1 MFTIGILQ
9 LTQHLDDAVRGFKAG
24 LAQEPVGCC
33 FHYVN
38 ADGNEGKLPGLAQK
52 LASLP
57 VDMIFACSTPAAK
70 AAVNLPGNIPVIY
83 TPVFDP
89 VGSGLAQS
97 LAKPGGKATGVSG
110 MVDAGQK
117 AAFIHQLLPQLNHLG
132 IVYHAKDPNAVLETR
147 LISDAIRKSGI
158 CRLTEIPVR
167 QADELSLLYRF
178 LEKDM
183 DALFLPIGKAVEE
196 NFASVAYYAEGAAIP
211 LIASHAP
218 NVPSGALGGL
228 FASHY
233 QLGLKCAEK
242 ARQISQGVSAG
253 NIPVDIATQP
263 EIHLNAAVAAGL
275 GIPLPEVML
284 KQAVEIF
291 E

>member
-1 MFTIGILQ
+1 MLTIGILQ

-24 LAQEPVGCC
+24 LAQEPVGCD

-38 ADGNEGKLPGLAQK
+38 ADGNEGKLPELAQR

-70 AAVNLPGNIPVIY
+70 AAVNLPGSIPVIY

-110 MVDAGQK
+110 MVDAAQK
-117 AAFIHQLLPQLNHLG
+117 AAFIYRLLPQANHLG
-132 IVYHAKDPNAVLETR
+132 MVYHAKDPNAVLESR
-147 LISDAIRKSGI
+147 LFSDAIRKRGG
-158 CRLTEIPVR
+158 CRLTEIPIQ

-196 NFASVAYYAEGAAIP
+196 NFASVAYYTEAAAIP
-211 LIASHAP
+211 VIASHGP
-218 NVPSGALGGL
+218 NVPAGALGGL
-228 FASHY
+228 FANHY

-242 ARQISQGVSAG
+242 ALKISQGVSAG
-253 NIPVDIATQP
+253 DIPVDIATQP
-263 EIHLNAAVAAGL
+263 EIHLNVAVAAVL
-275 GIPLPEVML
+275 GISLPKAML
-284 KQAVEIF
+284 KQTAEIF